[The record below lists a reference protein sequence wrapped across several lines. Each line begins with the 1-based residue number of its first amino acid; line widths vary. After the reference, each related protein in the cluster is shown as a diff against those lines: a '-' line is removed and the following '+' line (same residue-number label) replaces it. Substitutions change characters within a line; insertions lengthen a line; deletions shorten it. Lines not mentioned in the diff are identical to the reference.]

1 MNAQPSAADR
11 SPSDLE
17 QGIGLAL
24 LDTSARLMFAND
36 GFVAMNRLPIQEHL
50 GRTVADLWPHVWPL
64 VAERFAEV
72 VAGEGADFDMSLPD
86 PDDGGRLRAFHVYWF
101 PVRVQDTVI
110 GVSATIID
118 VKTLRASERQA
129 QEIAARQ
136 QSLRRIANRALTDS
150 PIDEVFDE
158 ALAALERHLNVP
170 LTRSMRIE
178 VGSRFLGH
186 LTGRGWDEEFLA
198 LWRIGPRTGS
208 FADLAITNNRPTQ
221 FEDLTQAQP
230 FRKSELFAYH
240 GVMSGIGQAVRVGGR
255 PWGMIA
261 AYDRRPRVFK
271 EDEVAFIEELA
282 AILGL
287 ILQERDARA
296 FREEA
301 LSMAS
306 HQLRTPLTSVIGLAQ
321 HIKRRTEQ
329 GRFESV
335 AELVDPLV
343 QEAFRIDAILGQWN
357 QLALAESFRRA
368 FATDPIELVDVVA
381 GLVARFRAR
390 HPEMHIT
397 EVYPDHVPTI
407 RSDAERIG
415 EIVDNLLENA
425 QKYGGDR
432 LEVRIE
438 RVPNGLAIQCRDH
451 GPGIPQEIA
460 PFIFER
466 FYRGSTGGDHAGMG
480 LGLYISRKLAEGLG
494 GTLDVASTPGEGAQ
508 FTLFVPWAAPPRTDV
523 LPGGA

>member
-1 MNAQPSAADR
+1 MSGNQSAVDR
-11 SPSDLE
+11 SLADPE
-17 QGIGLAL
+17 QGVGLAL
-24 LDTSARLMFAND
+24 LDTSARLMFASD
-36 GFVAMNRLPIQEHL
+36 GFVAMNRLPVREHL

-72 VAGEGADFDMSLPD
+72 VAGEASDFDMSLPD
-86 PDDGGRLRAFHVYWF
+86 PEDGGRLRAFHVYWF

-118 VKTLRASERQA
+118 VKALHERERQA
-129 QEIAARQ
+129 RELAERQ
-136 QSLRRIANRALTDS
+136 QSLRRIANRALS
-150 PIDEVFDE
+150 GAPIDEVFDE
-158 ALAALERHLNVP
+158 ALAALERHLGVP

-178 VGSRFLGH
+178 VGSSYLGH
-186 LTGRGWDEEFLA
+186 PTGRGWDEEFLA
-198 LWRIGPRTGS
+198 LWQIGPRAGS
-208 FADLAITNNRPTQ
+208 FAEHAIASNRPVQ
-221 FEDLTQAQP
+221 FEDLREAQP
-230 FRKSELFAYH
+230 FRKSELFVYH
-240 GVMSGIGQAVRVGGR
+240 GVLSGIGQAVRVGGR

-261 AYDRRPRVFK
+261 AYDRRPRVFT
-271 EDEVAFIEELA
+271 EDEVAFLEELA

-287 ILQERDARA
+287 ILQERDARS

-321 HIKRRTEQ
+321 HIKRRATQ

-343 QEAFRIDAILGQWN
+343 EEAFRIDAILGQWN

-368 FATDPIELVDVVA
+368 FASDPIELEDVVA
-381 GLVARFRAR
+381 GLVAHFRSR
-390 HPEMHIT
+390 HPELRIT
-397 EVYPDHVPTI
+397 EEYPDHLPTI

-415 EIVDNLLENA
+415 EIVDNLLENG
-425 QKYGGDR
+425 QKYGGGA
-432 LEVRIE
+432 LHVSIE
-438 RVPNGLAIQCRDH
+438 RVPNGLAVHCRDD
-451 GPGIPQEIA
+451 GPGIPREIA
-460 PFIFER
+460 PLIFER
-466 FYRGSTGGDHAGMG
+466 FYRGATGDHSGMG

-508 FTLFVPWAAPPRTDV
+508 FTLFLPWAAPPRADL